1 LVFGLLFPRLFA
13 PRGSSAWWVRT
24 VRVEVFAQ
32 VFFAFFACS

>member
-13 PRGSSAWWVRT
+13 PCGPSVWWVRT
-24 VRVEVFAQ
+24 VCVESFAQ